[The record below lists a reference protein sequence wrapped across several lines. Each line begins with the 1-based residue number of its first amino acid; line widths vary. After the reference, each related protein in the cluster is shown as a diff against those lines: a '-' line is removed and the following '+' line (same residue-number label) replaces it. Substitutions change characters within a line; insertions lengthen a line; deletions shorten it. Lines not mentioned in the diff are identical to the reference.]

1 MLSNSKKGLVIACID
16 VIIVISAQNV
26 VLPCIAE
33 IEEIKRRKSIFV
45 FESSICTVWG
55 TRVGFLLVW
64 TVLGSKQG
72 STPDLYTV
80 FPVRRVC
87 QTVSALPI
95 ASPQSPFSV

>member
-45 FESSICTVWG
+45 LNLRSVQCG
-55 TRVGFLLVW
+55 A
-64 TVLGSKQG
+64 QG
-72 STPDLYTV
+72 LDSCLCGQ
-80 FPVRRVC
+80 F
-87 QTVSALPI
+87 
-95 ASPQSPFSV
+95 